1 MRTTRSFAAL
11 AAALAAAL
19 PLLAAPLGAQS
30 SERAGFVV
38 RLGTDTV
45 AVERV
50 ERTANRVEGWHTTRN
65 PMTVLRHYVATLA
78 PDGSVQSMTYEATR
92 VAQNQPASKAA
103 MTFAADTVTVDIDLP
118 RDTTLHVAAEHALPY
133 VNLSYG
139 LLEQAFR
146 YARQQPGDSLLL
158 PMVGIGAPESQ
169 PAIVRR
175 VGADSMTLAIFEE
188 TPYRAK
194 ISEDGRLL
202 GLQGMGTTQQVMV
215 QRLGDA
221 DVQAV
226 ASAWA
231 KREQGAAPTGPLSPL
246 DSVKAAAGGADIAIV
261 YSRPSR
267 RGRTIVGGVVP
278 YDRVWRTGANAATVF
293 TTSADLV
300 VNGTTIPKGSYT
312 LWTLPTKSG
321 AQLIVNRQTGQWGTE
336 YDEAQD
342 LVRVP
347 LTVTRLPAQVE
358 HFTMRVEPT
367 AQGGTLKYAWGDTE
381 YSVPFTVTR

>member
-1 MRTTRSFAAL
+1 MRPSRPF
-11 AAALAAAL
+11 AALAAAL
-19 PLLAAPLGAQS
+19 PLLAAPLSAQS
-30 SERAGFVV
+30 AERAGFVV

-92 VAQNQPASKAA
+92 VAQNQVATKA
-103 MTFAADTVTVDIDLP
+103 TLKFDADTVTMDIDIP
-118 RDTTLHVAAEHALPY
+118 RDTTMHVVAEHALPY

-139 LLEQAFR
+139 LMEQAFR
-146 YARQQPGDSLLL
+146 YARQLPGDSVVV
-158 PMVGIGAPESQ
+158 PMVGVGAPESQ
-169 PAIVRR
+169 PATVRR
-175 VGADSMTLAIFEE
+175 VGTDTMTLAIFEP
-188 TPYRAK
+188 TPYRAR
-194 ISEDGRLL
+194 IAEDGRLL
-202 GLQGMGTTQQVMV
+202 GLQGMGTTQQVVV
-215 QRLGDA
+215 QRLDDA

-226 ASAWA
+226 AAAWA
-231 KREQGAAPTGPLSPL
+231 KSEQGAQAPGPLSPL
-246 DSVKAAAGGADIAIV
+246 DSVKAAAGAANLSIV
-261 YSRPSR
+261 YSRPTR

-278 YDRVWRTGANAATVF
+278 FDRVWRTGANAATMF

-300 VNGTTIPKGSYT
+300 MNGTTIPRGSYT

-321 AQLIVNRQTGQWGTE
+321 AQLIINKQTGQWGTE

-347 LTVTRLPAQVE
+347 LTVTRLPEQVE
-358 HFTMRVEPT
+358 QFTMKVETTP
-367 AQGGTLKYAWGDTE
+367 QGGVLKYAWGDTE
-381 YSVPFTVTR
+381 YSVPFTVKS